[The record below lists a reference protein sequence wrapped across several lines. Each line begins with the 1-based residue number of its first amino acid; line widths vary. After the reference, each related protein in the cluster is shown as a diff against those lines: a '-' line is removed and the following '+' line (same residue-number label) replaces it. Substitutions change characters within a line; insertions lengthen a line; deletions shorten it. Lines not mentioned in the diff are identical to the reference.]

1 MHARIL
7 IYQCTNI
14 MKLNSSFTDLAGI
27 KHRIVAP
34 ASNLFHHRYGAVYP
48 HQGGGGGS
56 RDERQASHPVGVASR
71 RPCGGRYD
79 IPVGGV
85 EEERLELAAVEY
97 ERLSSGYRIQG
108 GGGARG
114 IRQL

>member
-1 MHARIL
+1 MFVNSHAID
-7 IYQCTNI
+7 QGECVVV
-14 MKLNSSFTDLAGI
+14 
-27 KHRIVAP
+27 IVV
-34 ASNLFHHRYGAVYP
+34 AVLL
-48 HQGGGGGS
+48 HAHDSTGGGRRRSAVGGGGGGS